1 MSFFKRL
8 FGGKKKE
15 EIPQPETTPETKPI
29 PTPTN
34 ETALPQQDLT
44 KVFPY
49 VKYCGG
55 DSANLVGSSFT
66 IAESKALVFEGR
78 FTDKEN
84 KEHSLHIIERKLL
97 PDCGLYYGFDHG
109 MFFTGIMPNNFDE
122 HLRLDNI
129 DEIARENL
137 SYFLNHTQK
146 LEIHTADNGIN
157 MFVCGGNYESALLIY
172 EDLWKDLQEQAKTF
186 LYVAIPSRDM
196 CLFALGNDIDAID
209 TLKAFV
215 QEHYHQYPKA
225 LSKYLYKVQGAQWIV
240 VEKIVD

>member
-8 FGGKKKE
+8 FGGKKNDNASKPKVPE
-15 EIPQPETTPETKPI
+15 QQPAAV
-29 PTPTN
+29 PTN
-34 ETALPQQDLT
+34 ENALPQKDLT

-55 DSANLVGSSFT
+55 DTDAIIGTSFT
-66 IAESKALVFEGR
+66 IAESKAVVYDAH

-84 KEHSLHIIERKLL
+84 KEHTLQIIERKIL
-97 PDCGLYYGFDHG
+97 PDCGLYYGFDEG

-137 SYFLNHTQK
+137 SYFLNNTQK
-146 LEIHTADNGIN
+146 LEVQSADNGIHL
-157 MFVCGGNYESALLIY
+157 FVCGGNYESALLIY
-172 EDLWKDLQEQAKTF
+172 EDLWKDLQAQANTF

-196 CLFALGNDIDAID
+196 CLFALGNDIVSID
-209 TLKAFV
+209 TLKDFV
-215 QEHYHQYPKA
+215 KEYYHQYPKA
-225 LSKYLYKVQGAQWIV
+225 LSKYLYKVQGELWTV
-240 VEKIVD
+240 MEKIVD